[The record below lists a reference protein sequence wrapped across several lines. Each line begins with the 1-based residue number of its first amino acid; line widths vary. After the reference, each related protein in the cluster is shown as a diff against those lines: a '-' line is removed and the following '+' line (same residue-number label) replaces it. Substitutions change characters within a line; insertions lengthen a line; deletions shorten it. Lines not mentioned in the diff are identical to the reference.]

1 MNLYSLYSNS
11 QKRYNIPFVAVD
23 DKAAIDQVSKMVA
36 AQSDPALLSS
46 LDDLQLEKVAGFV
59 PDANVLHGE
68 APVCELTCPEL
79 IMEDLHKNLPLPPT
93 LKARLDK
100 FYGGVENA

>member
-1 MNLYSLYSNS
+1 MNIYSLYSNS
-11 QKRYNIPFVAVD
+11 QKRYNIPFVAFD
-23 DKAAIDQVSKMVA
+23 DKDAIDKVTKMVS
-36 AQSDPALLSS
+36 AQGDSALLSS

-59 PDANVLHGE
+59 PDADILHGE

-79 IMEDLHKNLPLPPT
+79 IMDDLHKNLPLPPS

-100 FYGGVENA
+100 YYGGMENA